1 MRSFLSTQKVNGEVE
16 GVTEQSTDDTDKEV
30 GIKNQDVSTDS
41 DTDEISADA
50 QPGVQDIEAVTK
62 VWSKTHLVLS
72 GFHSQRFLI
81 SGADLKVMH

>member
-1 MRSFLSTQKVNGEVE
+1 LALESIVLLALFAAMRSFLSTQKVNGEVE

-30 GIKNQDVSTDS
+30 GVNNQDVSTDS

-62 VWSKTHLVLS
+62 VWSKTHLV
-72 GFHSQRFLI
+72 FAYI
-81 SGADLKVMH
+81 M

>member
-16 GVTEQSTDDTDKEV
+16 GVTERSTDDTDKEV
-30 GIKNQDVSTDS
+30 GVKNQDVSTDS

-62 VWSKTHLVLS
+62 AWSKTHLV
-72 GFHSQRFLI
+72 FAYI
-81 SGADLKVMH
+81 M

>member
-16 GVTEQSTDDTDKEV
+16 GVTEQSTDNTEKEV
-30 GIKNQDVSTDS
+30 GVKSQDVSTDS

-62 VWSKTHLVLS
+62 VWSKTHLV
-72 GFHSQRFLI
+72 FAYI
-81 SGADLKVMH
+81 M

>member
-16 GVTEQSTDDTDKEV
+16 GVTEQSTDNTEKEV
-30 GIKNQDVSTDS
+30 GVKNQDVSTDS

-62 VWSKTHLVLS
+62 VWSKTHLV
-72 GFHSQRFLI
+72 FAYI
-81 SGADLKVMH
+81 M